1 MKIRDVLAHKG
12 STVHALPPEAP
23 LTEALEGMNRHRIG
37 CFMVMDS
44 DGTPQGILSE
54 RDILRHVAEN
64 LASTVSGT
72 VQESMTPRAQL
83 IIATEDDD
91 LDYAMRV
98 MTENRVRHLPVVGQ
112 GKVVG
117 VVSIGD
123 LLKSQLT
130 DKEHENKML
139 QDYITGRYP
148 G

>member
-1 MKIRDVLAHKG
+1 MKMRDVLAQKEG
-12 STVHALPPEAP
+12 AVHALPPDAL
-23 LTEALEGMNRHRIG
+23 LTEAMERMNRHRIG
-37 CFMVMDS
+37 CLMVIDS
-44 DGTPQGILSE
+44 EGVPRGILSE

-64 LASTVSGT
+64 PAGTVSGT
-72 VQESMTPRAQL
+72 VRETMTPRAQL
-83 IIATEDDD
+83 IVATEDDD